1 MPFSFSPSCLN
12 VAFSVEK
19 LGTGFS
25 FVAPSY
31 DDPHEVRRDNRAQWN
46 KGKKKGSRCDVSQR
60 TKKGSRQAALSSK
73 MFYRSVAREK
83 RNEGERQATAN
94 EPLTHAEAT

>member
-31 DDPHEVRRDNRAQWN
+31 DDPHEVRRDNGAQWN
-46 KGKKKGSRCDVSQR
+46 KGKKR
-60 TKKGSRQAALSSK
+60 
-73 MFYRSVAREK
+73 F
-83 RNEGERQATAN
+83 
-94 EPLTHAEAT
+94 PL

>member
-31 DDPHEVRRDNRAQWN
+31 DDPHEVRRDNGAQWN
-46 KGKKKGSRCDVSQR
+46 KGKKRVPVVMSHSAQRKGAGRRLFHQKCF
-60 TKKGSRQAALSSK
+60 TGA
-73 MFYRSVAREK
+73 
-83 RNEGERQATAN
+83 
-94 EPLTHAEAT
+94 